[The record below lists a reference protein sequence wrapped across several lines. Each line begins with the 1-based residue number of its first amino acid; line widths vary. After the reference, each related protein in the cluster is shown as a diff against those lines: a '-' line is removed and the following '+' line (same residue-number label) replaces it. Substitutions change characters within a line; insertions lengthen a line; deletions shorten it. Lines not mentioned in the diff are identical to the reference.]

1 MIQAISNKST
11 TIHVNNI
18 LTSVFEKANSLIW
31 SYKNLEVHSV
41 LNIKGFSVET
51 PTLMKTK
58 GILDEYSM
66 LSKRKT
72 LLSALCHCFCAKQ
85 RKLLPGYH
93 PSIFLDKTGGLG
105 RVKIQ

>member
-66 LSKRKT
+66 LSK
-72 LLSALCHCFCAKQ
+72 LLFHLRCAIVFSVQ

-93 PSIFLDKTGGLG
+93 PSKFADKTGGLG
-105 RVKIQ
+105 LVKIQ